1 MATASRRPSI
11 QRRIRKAVKEQKQQR
26 TIVRLSPKT
35 RKALNVRG
43 VKAARRP
50 RTP

>member
-26 TIVRLSPKT
+26 TIVRPSPKT
-35 RKALNVRG
+35 RKDLAKKG
-43 VKAARRP
+43 IKAARRP
-50 RTP
+50 R